1 MLNNR
6 ITGKNFDYT
15 INKSMCKD
23 GDVMPLFAKKRPP
36 KDNVL
41 INEINKTKIAL
52 EAAYSN
58 FENVVDFDLIDSCI
72 YEMNAVQNRYRFLLK
87 QAKAAEKNYC

>member
-1 MLNNR
+1 MVSL
-6 ITGKNFDYT
+6 
-15 INKSMCKD
+15 KD
-23 GDVMPLFAKKRPP
+23 GERNMRMFAKKLP
-36 KDNVL
+36 KDNIL

-72 YEMNAVQNRYRFLLK
+72 YEMNAVQNRYKFLLK